1 MEEGCGCMRGF
12 KLRVLSLKAFTKE
25 FISKTTFTVIPAC
38 LESFP
43 LWESK
48 EGRWTS
54 QHDK

>member
-1 MEEGCGCMRGF
+1 MRGF

-43 LWESK
+43 LVGSLK
-48 EGRWTS
+48 KDAGRASMTE
-54 QHDK
+54 

>member
-1 MEEGCGCMRGF
+1 MRGF

-43 LWESK
+43 LVGNLK
-48 EGRWTS
+48 KDAGRASMTE
-54 QHDK
+54 